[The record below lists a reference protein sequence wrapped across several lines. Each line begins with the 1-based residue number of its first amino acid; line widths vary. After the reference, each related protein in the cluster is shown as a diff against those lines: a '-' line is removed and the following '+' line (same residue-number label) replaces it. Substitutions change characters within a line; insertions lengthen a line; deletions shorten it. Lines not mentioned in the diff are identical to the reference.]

1 MLAGTWRWLQLVHVI
16 NSAGRLSDVRAVIPD
31 IPPPLYKVLWVAG
44 GLGFMEPLPLL
55 CWHQS
60 RLPFALSVFFFL
72 HFVKAASSRV
82 NPSEQEKCFITL
94 TGLHFLFPDVDII
107 QEGSLKL

>member
-1 MLAGTWRWLQLVHVI
+1 M
-16 NSAGRLSDVRAVIPD
+16 
-31 IPPPLYKVLWVAG
+31 AG
-44 GLGFMEPLPLL
+44 GGGGRVHGTPSSLVLASITPAL
-55 CWHQS
+55 CYFS
-60 RLPFALSVFFFL
+60 FFL

-82 NPSEQEKCFITL
+82 NPSEQEECFVTL